1 MSTKGVRSVFFYV
14 GLQHHKGSQHARFR
28 HRSSTSTRATRSRE
42 SLKRVFS
49 KSARTDLEETWNV
62 NILDFSI
69 KTYGFAIKGTGTV
82 EAENVQF
89 KGELPFAAVA
99 FRGKIEQSIREELSK
114 ELA

>member
-1 MSTKGVRSVFFYV
+1 MPGFDIAVPHQLGQQEAASRLKGFFQKVREKY
-14 GLQHHKGSQHARFR
+14 QSQ
-28 HRSSTSTRATRSRE
+28 
-42 SLKRVFS
+42 V
-49 KSARTDLEETWNV
+49 TDLEETWND
-62 NILDFSI
+62 NILDFSF

>member
-1 MSTKGVRSVFFYV
+1 MPGFDIEVPHQLGQQEAASRLKGFFQKVREKY
-14 GLQHHKGSQHARFR
+14 QSQ
-28 HRSSTSTRATRSRE
+28 
-42 SLKRVFS
+42 V
-49 KSARTDLEETWNV
+49 TDLEETWND
-62 NILDFSI
+62 NILDFSF

-99 FRGKIEQSIREELSK
+99 FRGKIEQSIREELAK